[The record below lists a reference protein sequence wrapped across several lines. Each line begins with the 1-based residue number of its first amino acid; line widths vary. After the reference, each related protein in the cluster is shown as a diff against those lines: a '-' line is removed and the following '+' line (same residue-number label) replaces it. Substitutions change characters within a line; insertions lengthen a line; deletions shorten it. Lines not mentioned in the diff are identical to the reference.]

1 MKIKTKFI
9 RGISLI
15 VISGLL
21 VMTLLINNYVGNLI
35 SSQENDY
42 HKLMEQAILSKMDT
56 QLNSA
61 RIAVLTLSNNTQIQE
76 LFANREREQ
85 LASQLSPIYK
95 ALENDIAQI
104 QFHLPDSTSFLRL
117 HMPDKHGDSLKDFR
131 FTVNEANANKTI
143 IQGLEEGK
151 GGYGFRVVV
160 PMSYNGEHTGS
171 VEYGSDFGEGFL
183 KDLKEQFNGDYFIY
197 TLTKTDI
204 SDEQKSDNK
213 PFLAGTL
220 DEDKWTLLE
229 SEIEPIK
236 NGESLNFLSST
247 KNESILLIPV
257 KDYKGNINGYI
268 KTITDRSTVV
278 GYELWIQKLLII
290 VSLSIALLLSILM
303 FIFLNRAILRP
314 IFNLQRVMKQVEG
327 GDFTIECTS
336 KSNDEIGQLSKSFNA
351 MVHTV
356 RNILTDVKEASVN
369 VSSSSSSLMDVAKQ
383 NSEASEEVAKAVKD
397 IANSASLQAIK
408 TEEGSNNS
416 SDLGEIIKSNANIM
430 NSLNEANS
438 KMIETIDIG
447 IERIKKLNTMYLS
460 TDEAMKNVYKGI
472 LKTDESSQKISES
485 SQMIASISNQTNLLA
500 LNAAIEAARAG
511 DAGRGF
517 AVVAD
522 EIRKLAEES
531 NVSTNTIDAVIED
544 LKSNSQVA
552 VNTIEL
558 SFNILTELQSEIEK
572 TQQIYEEI
580 KDATSISQSEMN
592 NLNNSTLSMNKM
604 KDEILLSLQNLAD
617 IAQQNSASTQ
627 EVSASVEEQTASM
640 IEITNAS
647 ENLAN
652 LSIQLKN
659 LVDKF
664 KS

>member
-104 QFHLPDSTSFLRL
+104 QFHLPDSTAFLRL

-383 NSEASEEVAKAVKD
+383 NSEASEEVAKAVED

-438 KMIETIDIG
+438 KMIEAIDIG

>member
-1 MKIKTKFI
+1 
-9 RGISLI
+9 
-15 VISGLL
+15 
-21 VMTLLINNYVGNLI
+21 
-35 SSQENDY
+35 
-42 HKLMEQAILSKMDT
+42 
-56 QLNSA
+56 
-61 RIAVLTLSNNTQIQE
+61 
-76 LFANREREQ
+76 
-85 LASQLSPIYK
+85 
-95 ALENDIAQI
+95 
-104 QFHLPDSTSFLRL
+104 
-117 HMPDKHGDSLKDFR
+117 
-131 FTVNEANANKTI
+131 
-143 IQGLEEGK
+143 
-151 GGYGFRVVV
+151 
-160 PMSYNGEHTGS
+160 
-171 VEYGSDFGEGFL
+171 
-183 KDLKEQFNGDYFIY
+183 
-197 TLTKTDI
+197 
-204 SDEQKSDNK
+204 
-213 PFLAGTL
+213 
-220 DEDKWTLLE
+220 
-229 SEIEPIK
+229 
-236 NGESLNFLSST
+236 
-247 KNESILLIPV
+247 
-257 KDYKGNINGYI
+257 
-268 KTITDRSTVV
+268 
-278 GYELWIQKLLII
+278 
-290 VSLSIALLLSILM
+290 
-303 FIFLNRAILRP
+303 
-314 IFNLQRVMKQVEG
+314 
-327 GDFTIECTS
+327 
-336 KSNDEIGQLSKSFNA
+336 
-351 MVHTV
+351 
-356 RNILTDVKEASVN
+356 
-369 VSSSSSSLMDVAKQ
+369 
-383 NSEASEEVAKAVKD
+383 
-397 IANSASLQAIK
+397 
-408 TEEGSNNS
+408 
-416 SDLGEIIKSNANIM
+416 
-430 NSLNEANS
+430 
-438 KMIETIDIG
+438 
-447 IERIKKLNTMYLS
+447 
-460 TDEAMKNVYKGI
+460 MKNVYKGI